1 MVTISMIVLAILTL
15 VLPQNL
21 MGFILTAIIFVINL
35 FVPDMV
41 PLIDEMVMLVSL
53 MTKIKG
59 IMTKTKKIES
69 ESSEI
74 QENSTE
80 NNSIKWE

>member
-59 IMTKTKKIES
+59 IMTKTKKIEAKP
-69 ESSEI
+69 SEI
-74 QENSTE
+74 QENGTE
-80 NNSIKWE
+80 NSSIKWE

>member
-59 IMTKTKKIES
+59 IMTKTNKIES
-69 ESSEI
+69 QSAEI

>member
-1 MVTISMIVLAILTL
+1 MVTISMVVLAILTL
-15 VLPQNL
+15 ILPQNL

-59 IMTKTKKIES
+59 IMTKTNKIES
-69 ESSEI
+69 QSVEI

>member
-1 MVTISMIVLAILTL
+1 MVTISMIVLAILTII
-15 VLPQNL
+15 LPQNV

-53 MTKIKG
+53 TTKIKG
-59 IMTKTKKIES
+59 IMTKTKEIEIES
-69 ESSEI
+69 SII
-74 QENSTE
+74 QENNIE
-80 NNSIKWE
+80 NNNIKWK

>member
-1 MVTISMIVLAILTL
+1 MVTVAMVVLAILTL

-21 MGFILTAIIFVINL
+21 MGFVLTAIIFIINL
-35 FVPDMV
+35 FVPDML
-41 PLIDEMVMLVSL
+41 PLVDEMVMLVSL

-59 IMTKTKKIES
+59 IMSKTKKIEA
-69 ESSEI
+69 ESTVV
-74 QENSTE
+74 QETNTE

>member
-1 MVTISMIVLAILTL
+1 MVTISMVVLAILTL
-15 VLPQNL
+15 ILPQNL

-59 IMTKTKKIES
+59 IMTKTNKIES
-69 ESSEI
+69 QSAEI

>member
-1 MVTISMIVLAILTL
+1 MVTISMVVLAILTL
-15 VLPQNL
+15 ILPQNL

-41 PLIDEMVMLVSL
+41 PLIDEMIMLVSL

-59 IMTKTKKIES
+59 IVTKTNKIES
-69 ESSEI
+69 QSAEI

>member
-1 MVTISMIVLAILTL
+1 MVTISMVVLTILTL

-59 IMTKTKKIES
+59 IMTKTKKIEA
-69 ESSEI
+69 ESTII
-74 QENSTE
+74 QENNAE

>member
-1 MVTISMIVLAILTL
+1 MVTISMVVLAILTL

-21 MGFILTAIIFVINL
+21 IGFILTAIIFVINL

-59 IMTKTKKIES
+59 IMTKTKKIEA
-69 ESSEI
+69 ESTII
-74 QENSTE
+74 QENNAE

>member
-15 VLPQNL
+15 ILPQNL

-59 IMTKTKKIES
+59 IMTKTKKIEA

>member
-59 IMTKTKKIES
+59 IMTKTKKIEA

>member
-1 MVTISMIVLAILTL
+1 MVTISMVVLAILTL
-15 VLPQNL
+15 ILPQNL

-59 IMTKTKKIES
+59 IMTKTKKIEA
-69 ESSEI
+69 ESTII
-74 QENSTE
+74 QENNAE

>member
-1 MVTISMIVLAILTL
+1 MVTISMVVLAILTL

-59 IMTKTKKIES
+59 IMTKTKKIEA
-69 ESSEI
+69 ESTII
-74 QENSTE
+74 QENNAE

>member
-1 MVTISMIVLAILTL
+1 MITISMIVLAILTL

>member
-1 MVTISMIVLAILTL
+1 MVTISMVVLAILTL

-59 IMTKTKKIES
+59 IMTKTNKIES
-69 ESSEI
+69 QSAEI

>member
-1 MVTISMIVLAILTL
+1 MVTISMVVLAILTL

-69 ESSEI
+69 ESSEM

>member
-21 MGFILTAIIFVINL
+21 MGFILTAIIFIINL

-41 PLIDEMVMLVSL
+41 PLIDEMVMLISL

-59 IMTKTKKIES
+59 IMTKTNKIEA
-69 ESSEI
+69 ESTVI
-74 QENSTE
+74 QENNTE
-80 NNSIKWE
+80 NSNIKWE

>member
-1 MVTISMIVLAILTL
+1 MATISMIVLAILTII
-15 VLPQNL
+15 LPQNV

-59 IMTKTKKIES
+59 IMTKTKKIEA
-69 ESSEI
+69 ESSVI
-74 QENSTE
+74 QENNIE

>member
-15 VLPQNL
+15 ILPQNL

-53 MTKIKG
+53 MIKIKG
-59 IMTKTKKIES
+59 IMTKTKKIEA

>member
-59 IMTKTKKIES
+59 IMTKTKKIEA
-69 ESSEI
+69 ESTII
-74 QENSTE
+74 QENNTE

>member
-59 IMTKTKKIES
+59 IMTKTKKIEA
-69 ESSEI
+69 ESTII
-74 QENSTE
+74 QENNAE